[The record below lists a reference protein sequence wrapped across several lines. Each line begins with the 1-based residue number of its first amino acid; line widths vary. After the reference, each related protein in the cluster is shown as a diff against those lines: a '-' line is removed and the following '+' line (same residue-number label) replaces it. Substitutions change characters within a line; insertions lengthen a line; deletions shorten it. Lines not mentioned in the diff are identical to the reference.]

1 MPDDFLDAID
11 RRILNEIQMNAR
23 ISNVDLAGR
32 VGLSPS
38 PCLARVRALEQSGV
52 IDRYVTL
59 LNPAAI
65 GLGISVFIRV
75 SLDRQIE
82 SALDHFDA
90 AVQEFSEVME
100 CYLMSGE
107 SDYLL
112 RVVVAGIQ
120 ELQNFISEKLAKT
133 PGVANIQSS
142 FALKQVKY
150 NTALPVPPLPA
161 AKALPRRRTDIP
173 GSL

>member
-1 MPDDFLDAID
+1 MPDDSLDAPD
-11 RRILNEIQMNAR
+11 RRILNEIQRNAR
-23 ISNVDLAGR
+23 ISNVELATR

-38 PCLARVRALEQSGV
+38 PCLARVRALEHAGV

-65 GLGISVFIRV
+65 GLNISVFIRV
-75 SLDRQIE
+75 SLDRQVE
-82 SALDHFDA
+82 AALERFDA
-90 AVQEFSEVME
+90 AVQGFSEVME

-112 RVVVAGIQ
+112 RVVVADIQ
-120 ELQNFISEKLAKT
+120 ELQIFITDKLAKT

-161 AKALPRRRTDIP
+161 PKPPPRRRADNP
-173 GSL
+173 D